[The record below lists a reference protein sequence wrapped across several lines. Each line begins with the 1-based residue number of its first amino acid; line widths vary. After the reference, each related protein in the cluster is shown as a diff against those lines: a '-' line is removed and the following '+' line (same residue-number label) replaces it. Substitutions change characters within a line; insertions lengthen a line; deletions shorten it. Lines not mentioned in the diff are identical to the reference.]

1 MRPPQLSLA
10 DLFAGRFD
18 AYFTAARAGRPLWL
32 FVHVPKTAGSSLN
45 AELAPILPPSAHI
58 FIDYSKLNSAEL
70 QQSYEELFDHSVDR
84 FIEAARTKRF
94 RFCTGHINAAQVQ
107 RIADAVPRT
116 RPVTLLREPV
126 SRFISDY
133 RYQRSAMHPGHEA
146 FAAAYPSIEDY
157 LRLEGDWNK
166 TTRTLVPAAIRERGD
181 MDACAAWLVDHYA
194 FVGIQEMY
202 ELSLHVLSWFA
213 GKPCRPTVRKR
224 INTPTPDNN
233 VELTPELDAEIRAR
247 NMMDVALYEAIAPR
261 FAGVAGALGDYLQ
274 CVAPTK

>member
-18 AYFTAARAGRPLWL
+18 TYFTAARAGRPLWL

-107 RIADAVPRT
+107 RIADAVR
-116 RPVTLLREPV
+116 
-126 SRFISDY
+126 D
-133 RYQRSAMHPGHEA
+133 
-146 FAAAYPSIEDY
+146 AAA
-157 LRLEGDWNK
+157 R
-166 TTRTLVPAAIRERGD
+166 
-181 MDACAAWLVDHYA
+181 
-194 FVGIQEMY
+194 
-202 ELSLHVLSWFA
+202 
-213 GKPCRPTVRKR
+213 
-224 INTPTPDNN
+224 
-233 VELTPELDAEIRAR
+233 
-247 NMMDVALYEAIAPR
+247 
-261 FAGVAGALGDYLQ
+261 AGVAVHLRLPLPAFRHASGPRGIRGRLSQ
-274 CVAPTK
+274 H